1 MKSLSQHIEEK
12 LIVNKNYKNDV
23 IKPKNRKELKKIIH
37 DRYVVNPYELY
48 LNDVDITEAGNSL
61 CELFGKL
68 DKVKKIHIE
77 NWYVSNI
84 EDMSFMFWKCYNL
97 RELDLSSWV
106 PSKELWDLNHMF
118 SECDTLE
125 DLELFDCDWKKKR
138 VNYMFQKC
146 IPVIMPKWYD
156 QYTDNYI
163 GK

>member
-12 LIVNKNYKNDV
+12 LIINKNYQNDV
-23 IKPKNRKELKKIIH
+23 ITPKNRKDLEKIIH
-37 DRYVVNPYELY
+37 DRYVKNPYELD
-48 LNDVDITEAGNSL
+48 LNDVDITEVGNSL

-77 NWYVSNI
+77 NWDVSNI
-84 EDMSFMFWKCYNL
+84 EDMSFMFWKCLNL

-125 DLELFDCDWKKKR
+125 DLELFDCNWEKKR
-138 VNYMFQKC
+138 VNYMFQRC
-146 IPVIMPKWYD
+146 IPVIMPEWYD